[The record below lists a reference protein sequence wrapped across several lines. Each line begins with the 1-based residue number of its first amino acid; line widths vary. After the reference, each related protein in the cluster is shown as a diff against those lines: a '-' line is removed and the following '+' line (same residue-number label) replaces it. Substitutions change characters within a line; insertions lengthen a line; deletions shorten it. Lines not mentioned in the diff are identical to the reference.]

1 MVQTAKEVTRDKLL
15 QDFNTVVAETEQL
28 LKDAAVASGDKA
40 ATWRNDIELK
50 LKAAK
55 DKLVEIEHVAA
66 EKTKAAAEAT
76 DHYVHEKP
84 WQAIGITAGVS
95 VLVGIT
101 IGLLLNRNR

>member
-1 MVQTAKEVTRDKLL
+1 MSQNAPEVTKEKLL
-15 QDFNTVVAETEQL
+15 KDFNTVVAETEQL
-28 LKDAAVASGDKA
+28 LKDAAVGGGDKA
-40 ATWRNDIELK
+40 AALRHDVELK
-50 LKAAK
+50 LKAAR
-55 DKLVEIEHVAA
+55 DKLMDIERFAV

-76 DHYVHEKP
+76 DHYVHDRP